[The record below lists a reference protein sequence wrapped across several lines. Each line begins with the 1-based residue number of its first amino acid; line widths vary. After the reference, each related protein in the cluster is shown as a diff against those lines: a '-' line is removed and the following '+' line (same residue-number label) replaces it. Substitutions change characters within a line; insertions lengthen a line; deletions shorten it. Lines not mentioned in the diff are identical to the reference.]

1 MVSFPNFFCD
11 VDTMSGAQLSWA
23 FVSYGYVLFT
33 SSGMISDGSELLL
46 LIPSLAGLVGSIV
59 LPILGAVP
67 DGLMVFFGGAA
78 PTPEEAQ
85 TGLAVSIGALAGSTI
100 MLLTIPWF
108 LAILG
113 GRVDIKNGEA
123 DYSGKPKLSGTGPS
137 GIKVKPEIKDNGKM
151 MFYTSLTFL
160 IIQIPALYAK
170 GSLAAESAYEHV
182 YALAGLVLCLFWFT
196 TYLVICYRAAQAGDG
211 EDSSPPPA
219 AARTAAD
226 TAARIEEMG
235 FGAYLDDVRKKYGAS
250 SGGSKEELLS
260 KVCIDSYTKDILKVF
275 FLKYGG
281 SDGSIDREEFS
292 GIIRDLSLDWS
303 TEVQSGVFKQ
313 CDSDKSGV
321 IEFKEF
327 IECFKIL
334 IVNPPPPQASKA
346 KQEAA
351 GGGDDDEEEEEDEMP
366 DEWKGLEPA
375 EQRKKILCKS
385 FQLMGLGT
393 VLTLIFS
400 DPMVDV
406 LGAIGDKTG
415 IPSFYIA
422 FVLAPLASNA
432 SELVAAYSYAQKKTS
447 KTITISMSTLLGA
460 AIMNNTYCLGIFFG
474 LIYFQGLAWKFTAE
488 TIAIVLVQWIMA
500 VIAIGKQTQ
509 SMMDGF
515 LVVSLYPMC
524 LVLVWAMENLMGLD

>member
-113 GRVDIKNGEA
+113 GRVDIKDGECN
-123 DYSGKPKLSGTGPS
+123 YKGSPKFSGTGAS
-137 GIKVKPEIKDNGKM
+137 GIKVQPEIKDNGKM
-151 MFYTSLTFL
+151 MFVTSLTFL
-160 IIQIPALYAK
+160 IIQLPALYAK
-170 GSLAAESAYEHV
+170 GDLAAQSAYEHI
-182 YALAGLVLCLFWFT
+182 YALCGLVICLFWFC
-196 TYLVICYRAAQAGDG
+196 TYLIICYKAAQ
-211 EDSSPPPA
+211 SSEAEPPPA

-226 TAARIEEMG
+226 TAKNIEAMG
-235 FGAYLDDVRKKYGAS
+235 FGAYLEDVRKQCGAS
-250 SGGSKEELLS
+250 GGGSKEELLS
-260 KVCIDSYTKDILKVF
+260 KVSIDSYTKDILKVF

-303 TEVQSGVFKQ
+303 TEVVTGVFKQ

-432 SELVAAYSYAQKKTS
+432 SELVAAYSYALKKTS